1 MGEAFR
7 YRGGVTRA
15 KLVDLGINQPG
26 QSVVL
31 VVTLTS
37 KSSVEIQIRLYV
49 HPTGEQVY
57 LPNNLTVKVLNG
69 EGAAVMEAHAKTA
82 NTHMTLE
89 FNAQMGERFS
99 VRLELGNMSVTEN
112 FVV

>member
-1 MGEAFR
+1 
-7 YRGGVTRA
+7 
-15 KLVDLGINQPG
+15 
-26 QSVVL
+26 
-31 VVTLTS
+31 
-37 KSSVEIQIRLYV
+37 
-49 HPTGEQVY
+49 
-57 LPNNLTVKVLNG
+57 
-69 EGAAVMEAHAKTA
+69 MEAHAKTA